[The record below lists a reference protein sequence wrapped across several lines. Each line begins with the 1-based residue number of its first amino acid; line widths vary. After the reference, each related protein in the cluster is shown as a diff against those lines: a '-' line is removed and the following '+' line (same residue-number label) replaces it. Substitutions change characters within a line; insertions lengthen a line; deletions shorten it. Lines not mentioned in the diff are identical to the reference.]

1 MTIRDRRNGCEYFD
15 NTEVERIDHGD
26 NDYGDLEI
34 YYACGC
40 RYVYDY
46 DNTPGCRYHE
56 EDYYCNDCKLKKGG
70 EYNE

>member
-1 MTIRDRRNGCEYFD
+1 MTIRDRRNGCGYFD

-26 NDYGDLEI
+26 DDYGDLEI

-46 DNTPGCRYHE
+46 IFYLLPKCIGSRLCTIFC
-56 EDYYCNDCKLKKGG
+56 LKCS
-70 EYNE
+70 NFFN